1 MGDALGEAG
10 EPIFITLYR
19 AVGLAE
25 LTDIRAT
32 SRLSAGRGS
41 LSGKW
46 FAEELKHAAQW
57 GELLE
62 GPGNYAIVKVVLPSF
77 IAGILFRIER
87 LDGIGPAR
95 YVEADQLI
103 YVQVTEEMRG

>member
-1 MGDALGEAG
+1 MDTKFGDAG
-10 EPIFITLYR
+10 EPVATSLYR

-25 LTDIRAT
+25 LEHIREV

-46 FAEELKHAAQW
+46 FAEELTHAVRW

-62 GPGNYAIVKVVLPSF
+62 GPGNYAIVKVELPSV
-77 IAGILFRIER
+77 IADTLFRIER

-95 YVEADQLI
+95 YVEAAQLA
-103 YVQVTEEMRG
+103 YVLVTGEVGG